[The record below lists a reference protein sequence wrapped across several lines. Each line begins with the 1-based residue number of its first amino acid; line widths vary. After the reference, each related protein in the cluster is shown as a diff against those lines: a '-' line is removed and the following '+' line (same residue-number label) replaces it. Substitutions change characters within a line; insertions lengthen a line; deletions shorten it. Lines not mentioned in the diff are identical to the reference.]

1 VSHRVVFTPEAQDD
15 LLDLYDYIADHSSP
29 TRALRYINASRSF
42 VSASGACRSEERG
55 ATICV
60 PDCV

>member
-15 LLDLYDYIADHSSP
+15 LLDLYDYIADPSSP
-29 TRALRYINASRSF
+29 TRAL
-42 VSASGACRSEERG
+42 RG